1 VRRSAAAAALAL
13 ALLAGCGGGGGS
25 QVVAHVGGQP
35 IGQKQLDALV
45 AHFRTEAQREG
56 KPFPK
61 EGTKAFER
69 LRNQLLSLLVYRT
82 ELRQAAKRLGVEID
96 QSEVTKRLAP
106 TGGGEQEG
114 DPGGDTFARESVEAQ
129 LLTEGIFAKVTSG
142 VGGKDKAERSARRN
156 RKMAGFL
163 ARLQRET
170 QVRYEPGFA
179 PGS

>member
-1 VRRSAAAAALAL
+1 MKALAAAALCL
-13 ALLAGCGGGGGS
+13 ALLAGCGGSKGGKA
-25 QVVAHVGGQP
+25 VAHVGNET
-35 IGQKQLDALV
+35 IGRQQLDALV

-56 KPFPK
+56 KAFPK
-61 EGTKAFER
+61 EGTKTFER
-69 LRNQLLSLLVYRT
+69 LRNQLLSLLVYRA
-82 ELRQAAKRLGVEID
+82 ELRQAAKRLGVRVD
-96 QSEVTKRLAP
+96 QSEVTRRLAP
-106 TGGGEQEG
+106 TGGGEKEG
-114 DPGGDTFARESVEAQ
+114 DPGGDTFARDSVETQ

-156 RKMAGFL
+156 RKMADFL